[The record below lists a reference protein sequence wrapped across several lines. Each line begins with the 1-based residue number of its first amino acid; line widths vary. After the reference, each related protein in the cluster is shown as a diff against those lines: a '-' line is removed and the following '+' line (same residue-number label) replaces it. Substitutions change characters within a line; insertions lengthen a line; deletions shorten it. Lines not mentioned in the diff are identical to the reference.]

1 MLKVYAYENSC
12 GDKGV
17 IIAESKEKA
26 EEIYH
31 EKYPDWKIVTPE
43 SGEYDSYDIKGA
55 YLFEVGK
62 VEENTLYNAFP
73 W

>member
-12 GDKGV
+12 GDKGI
-17 IIAESKEKA
+17 IIAEKKEKA

-31 EKYPDWKIVTPE
+31 AKYPDWKIVTPE
-43 SGEYDSYDIKGA
+43 SGKYDSNEIKGA
-55 YLFEVGK
+55 YLFEVGELK
-62 VEENTLYNAFP
+62 ENELYNAFP